1 MVEVQAHGAQDVTDM
16 AWAVSDPIATDIT
29 CNAQWVLPAIQEILD
44 ANLMLTFTPGDVYA
58 ACESGAATLWTTEH
72 GFVVTTGET
81 DTFTG
86 ERTMLIWLAWAY
98 KQGMNLV
105 AKHQEFFAGQARQQ
119 GFVKM
124 EVRSAVPEL
133 KDYILSQGWE
143 LDTIVYTREV

>member
-86 ERTMLIWLAWAY
+86 ERTMWIWLAWAY

>member
-16 AWAVSDPIATDIT
+16 AEAVSDPIATDIT

-58 ACESGAATLWTTEH
+58 ACESEAATLWTTEH

-105 AKHQEFFAGQARQQ
+105 AKHQDFFAEQARQQ

>member
-58 ACESGAATLWTTEH
+58 ACESEAATLWTTEH

-105 AKHQEFFAGQARQQ
+105 AKHQDFFAEQARQQ